1 MADVPAILGGITEGM
16 VETRRIASH
25 VLFSGV
31 DGAVPVVFVHGNF
44 SSATF
49 FEETML
55 ALPREFRGIA
65 PDMRGYGLTEDKVI
79 DAARGAAD
87 WVDDLDELL
96 EALQVGRA
104 HLVGWSI
111 GGGIVMASALAH
123 PERVLS
129 LTLLAPI
136 APFGFGGTRGLDG
149 TPCTPDYA
157 GTGGGTVNR
166 DFIRRIEEHDRG
178 DSDPNSPRNVINAF
192 YYKPPFRA
200 AREEDFLSAAL
211 LEKTGDDRYPGDFV
225 TSTSWPF
232 VGPGRWGPMN
242 ATSARYFNVSG
253 FADITP
259 KPPVLW
265 VHGANDLVVSD
276 ASMFDLGM
284 LGKFGYVPG
293 YPGDGEYPP
302 QPMVS
307 QMRAVLDRYRKNGGA
322 YAELLLPDCGHSPHI
337 EKADDFRAAF
347 HAFLREET

>member
-1 MADVPAILGGITEGM
+1 MADIPRILGGITEGM
-16 VETRRIASH
+16 VETPRIASH
-25 VLFSGV
+25 VLFSGT

-55 ALPREFRGIA
+55 ALPREYRGIA
-65 PDMRGYGLTEDKVI
+65 PDMRGYGLTEDKLI
-79 DAARGAAD
+79 DATRGAAD

-96 EALQVGRA
+96 NALQVGRA

-111 GGGIVMASALAH
+111 GGGIVMAYALAH
-123 PERVLS
+123 TERVLS

-136 APFGFGGTRGLDG
+136 APFGFGGTRGPDG
-149 TPCTPDYA
+149 MPCTPDYA

-166 DFIRRIEEHDRG
+166 DFIRRIEEHDRS
-178 DSDPNSPRNVINAF
+178 DTDPNSPRNVINAF

-211 LEKTGDDRYPGDFV
+211 LEKTGDDRYPGDSV
-225 TSTSWPF
+225 TTTSWPF

-242 ATSARYFNVSG
+242 ATSAKYFNVSA

-293 YPGDGEYPP
+293 YPGDQEYPP

-307 QMRAVLDRYRKNGGA
+307 QTRAVLDRYQRNGGH
-322 YAELLLPDCGHSPHI
+322 YSEQLLPDCGHSPHI

-347 HAFLREET
+347 HAFLRAGM